1 MYEISKYI
9 DESEYDYDNY
19 DAEFI
24 KSLDLDSDDSEDDIY
39 SII

>member
-1 MYEISKYI
+1 MYKISKYI
-9 DESEYDYDNY
+9 DESEYDNY